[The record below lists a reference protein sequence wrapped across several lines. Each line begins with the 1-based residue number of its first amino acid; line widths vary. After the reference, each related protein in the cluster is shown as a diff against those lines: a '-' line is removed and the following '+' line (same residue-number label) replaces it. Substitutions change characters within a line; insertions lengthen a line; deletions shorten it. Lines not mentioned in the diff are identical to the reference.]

1 MNQTALILPG
11 FGDSDP
17 GHWQSLWQSENGNFK
32 RVIQRDWNNP
42 ICSEWIVSL
51 ENSVA
56 EMDDRVILI
65 AHSLGCLLIAHWAAQ
80 TDLKIKGALL
90 VAPPDPD
97 SKSFPKEIIG
107 FSAIPQRPFKFPS
120 IVVAS
125 SNDPYGDLRFTQ
137 SCATVW
143 GSRFVNVGPV
153 GHINTLSGL
162 ESWNEGFVLYQ
173 RLAM

>member
-1 MNQTALILPG
+1 MKQIALILPG
-11 FGDSDP
+11 FGDSDS
-17 GHWQSLWQSENGNFK
+17 GHWQSLWQSENKNFR
-32 RVIQRDWNNP
+32 RVRQRDWNNP

-56 EMDDRVILI
+56 ETGDQVILI

-80 TDLKIKGALL
+80 TKLQIKGALL
-90 VAPPDPD
+90 VAPPDPE

-107 FSAIPQRPFKFPS
+107 FSEIPQRTFKFPS
-120 IVVAS
+120 ILVAS
-125 SNDPYGDLRFTQ
+125 SNDPYGDLAFTQ

-162 ESWNEGFVLYQ
+162 ESWHEGFVLYQ
-173 RLAM
+173 RLTM